1 MQNKCNKFTR
11 FKLDFKMLDC
21 NSVAT
26 TTPQGNCSDLILCWL
41 ICLNHL
47 WGVRA
52 AKVYHCTTYC
62 DSPRPHGRC
71 FLISLICAPLST
83 LSSILLPVTQKS
95 VSVLK
100 DVSVPKM
107 HLEDTRQREEEA
119 CWRSL
124 YSRCYL
130 CFLPSVFKASWS
142 TAGIHKP
149 NRRRTVWTKLHMY
162 SFVIIMFKCAAI
174 HYFLY
179 LATF

>member
-1 MQNKCNKFTR
+1 
-11 FKLDFKMLDC
+11 MLEQPKYIT
-21 NSVAT
+21 VQHIVTA
-26 TTPQGNCSDLILCWL
+26 PGLVV
-41 ICLNHL
+41 
-47 WGVRA
+47 GVF
-52 AKVYHCTTYC
+52 
-62 DSPRPHGRC
+62 SFP
-71 FLISLICAPLST
+71 LICAPLST

-124 YSRCYL
+124 YSRCNL
-130 CFLPSVFKASWS
+130 CFFLPSVFKVSWS
-142 TAGIHKP
+142 TAGIHEP

-162 SFVIIMFKCAAI
+162 SYVIIMFKCAAF

-179 LATF
+179 LATFSVMNLIKGVCKYKRSHKNYYTSYQK